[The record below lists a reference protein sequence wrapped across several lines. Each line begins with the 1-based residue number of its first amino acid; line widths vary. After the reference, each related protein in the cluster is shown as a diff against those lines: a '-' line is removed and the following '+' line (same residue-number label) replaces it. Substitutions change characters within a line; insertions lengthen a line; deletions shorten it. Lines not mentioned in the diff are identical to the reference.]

1 MSGSPPG
8 GAPPKPPAPEPPKPP
23 PAQPPPPQQ
32 DEKPV
37 GELFLEVTEQAT
49 VLIREELELAKAE
62 ISDKLN
68 RLLAGSVVGVVA
80 GIFLLAALI
89 LVMHGIAILLG
100 DNVFDGRVWLGYF
113 TEAVAFMLIAAGA
126 GFYAYRSIRK
136 GTPPLPEMAIEQAKE
151 IRASLDPSE
160 QPSEQRHRDSAA
172 PRHPLS

>member
-1 MSGSPPG
+1 MTGAPPG
-8 GAPPKPPAPEPPKPP
+8 GAPPKPPPDPSPRGVQNE
-23 PAQPPPPQQ
+23 

-49 VLIREELELAKAE
+49 VLIREEVELAKAE

-89 LVMHGIAILLG
+89 LVMHGVAILLG
-100 DNVFDGRVWLGYF
+100 DNVFDGRAWLGYF
-113 TEAVAFMLIAAGA
+113 TVAVAFMLIAAGA

-136 GTPPLPEMAIEQAKE
+136 GTPPVPEMAIEQAKE
-151 IRASLDPSE
+151 IRASLESSE
-160 QPSEQRHRDSAA
+160 QPK
-172 PRHPLS
+172 

>member
-1 MSGSPPG
+1 MTGAPPG
-8 GAPPKPPAPEPPKPP
+8 GAPPKPPPDPTPPGV
-23 PAQPPPPQQ
+23 QNE

-49 VLIREELELAKAE
+49 VLIREEVELAKAE

-89 LVMHGIAILLG
+89 LIMHGIAILLG
-100 DNVFDGRVWLGYF
+100 DNVFGGRVWLGYF
-113 TEAVAFMLIAAGA
+113 VEAIAFLLIAAGA

-136 GTPPLPEMAIEQAKE
+136 GSPPVPEMAIEQAKE
-151 IRASLDPSE
+151 FRASLESSE
-160 QPSEQRHRDSAA
+160 P
-172 PRHPLS
+172 PK

>member
-1 MSGSPPG
+1 MSGTPSG
-8 GAPPKPPAPEPPKPP
+8 GAPPQTPP
-23 PAQPPPPQQ
+23 PPDPPSQPPPPTSE

-49 VLIREELELAKAE
+49 VLIREEVELAKAE

-100 DNVFDGRVWLGYF
+100 DNVFGGRVWLGYF
-113 TEAVAFMLIAAGA
+113 TEAVAFLLIAVGA
-126 GFYAYRSIRK
+126 GFYAYKSIRK
-136 GTPPLPEMAIEQAKE
+136 GTPPVPEMAIEQAKE
-151 IRASLDPSE
+151 IRASLDSSE
-160 QPSEQRHRDSAA
+160 P
-172 PRHPLS
+172 PK

>member
-8 GAPPKPPAPEPPKPP
+8 GVPPQTPPSEPPDPP
-23 PAQPPPPQQ
+23 PVQPPQPPMK

-89 LVMHGIAILLG
+89 LVMHGVAILLG
-100 DNVFDGRVWLGYF
+100 DNVFDGRAWLGYF

-136 GTPPLPEMAIEQAKE
+136 GTPPVPEMAIEQAKE
-151 IRASLDPSE
+151 IRASLESSE
-160 QPSEQRHRDSAA
+160 QPK
-172 PRHPLS
+172 

>member
-8 GAPPKPPAPEPPKPP
+8 GMPPQTPSEPPEPPPV
-23 PAQPPPPQQ
+23 QPPQPPVQ

-49 VLIREELELAKAE
+49 VLIREEVELAKAE

-89 LVMHGIAILLG
+89 LVMHGVAILLG
-100 DNVFDGRVWLGYF
+100 DNVFDGRAWLGYF

-136 GTPPLPEMAIEQAKE
+136 GTPPVPEMAIEQAKE
-151 IRASLDPSE
+151 IRASLESSE
-160 QPSEQRHRDSAA
+160 QPK
-172 PRHPLS
+172 

>member
-8 GAPPKPPAPEPPKPP
+8 GVPPQTPPSEPPDPP
-23 PAQPPPPQQ
+23 PVQPPQPPMK

-68 RLLAGSVVGVVA
+68 RILAGSVVGVVA

-100 DNVFDGRVWLGYF
+100 DNVFDGRAWLGYF
-113 TEAVAFMLIAAGA
+113 TEAVAFLLIAAGA

-136 GTPPLPEMAIEQAKE
+136 GTPPVPEMAIEQAKE
-151 IRASLDPSE
+151 FRASLESSE
-160 QPSEQRHRDSAA
+160 QPK
-172 PRHPLS
+172 

>member
-49 VLIREELELAKAE
+49 VLIREEVELAKAE

-113 TEAVAFMLIAAGA
+113 TEAVAFLLIAAGA
-126 GFYAYRSIRK
+126 GFYAYKSIRK
-136 GTPPLPEMAIEQAKE
+136 GTPPVPEMAIEQAKE
-151 IRASLDPSE
+151 IRASLDTSE
-160 QPSEQRHRDSAA
+160 QPK
-172 PRHPLS
+172 

>member
-1 MSGSPPG
+1 MTPEDGETRPTTSTTPDPSTGGSAG
-8 GAPPKPPAPEPPKPP
+8 KAE
-23 PAQPPPPQQ
+23 QPPEFVTEEASV

-49 VLIREELELAKAE
+49 VLIREEVELAKAE

-68 RLLAGSVVGVVA
+68 RILAGSVVGVVA

-89 LVMHGIAILLG
+89 LVMHGIAVLLG

-113 TEAVAFMLIAAGA
+113 TEAVAFLLIAAGA

-136 GTPPLPEMAIEQAKE
+136 GTPPVPEMAIEQAKE
-151 IRASLDPSE
+151 FRASLESSE
-160 QPSEQRHRDSAA
+160 QPK
-172 PRHPLS
+172 

>member
-1 MSGSPPG
+1 MSGAPPG
-8 GAPPKPPAPEPPKPP
+8 GAPPKPPPEPPPEQPTPP
-23 PAQPPPPQQ
+23 RAE

-49 VLIREELELAKAE
+49 VLIREEVELAKAE

-68 RLLAGSVVGVVA
+68 RLLTGSVVGVVA

-113 TEAVAFMLIAAGA
+113 TEAIAFLLIAAGA
-126 GFYAYRSIRK
+126 GFYAYKSIRK
-136 GTPPLPEMAIEQAKE
+136 GTPPVPEMAIEQAKE
-151 IRASLDPSE
+151 FRASLESSE
-160 QPSEQRHRDSAA
+160 QPK
-172 PRHPLS
+172 

>member
-8 GAPPKPPAPEPPKPP
+8 GAPSKPPAPEPPKPP

-49 VLIREELELAKAE
+49 VLIREEVELAKAE

-113 TEAVAFMLIAAGA
+113 TEAVAFLLIAAGA
-126 GFYAYRSIRK
+126 GFYAYKSIRK
-136 GTPPLPEMAIEQAKE
+136 GTPPVPEMAIEQAKE
-151 IRASLDPSE
+151 IRASLDTSE
-160 QPSEQRHRDSAA
+160 QPK
-172 PRHPLS
+172 